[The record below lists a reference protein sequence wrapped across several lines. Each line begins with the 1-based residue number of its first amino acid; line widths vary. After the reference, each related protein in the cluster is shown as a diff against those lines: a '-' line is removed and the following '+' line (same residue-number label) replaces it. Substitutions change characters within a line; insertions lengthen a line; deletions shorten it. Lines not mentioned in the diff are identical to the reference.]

1 MNLDF
6 LHPYPRYGLAVALV
20 DRNLSVR
27 DLSTDADQIAEW
39 AADSIE
45 RALGR
50 FFLHTRDDPTLP
62 GVTKLHFAYL
72 PEADLQPGSKHQQD
86 AKHGYY
92 LAPHVATSNNAAGA
106 AEDARKLR
114 DLLRAK
120 VSFNKSCDLKRS
132 FAPLTS
138 KVNNGRTS
146 MANPKASLIEAAF
159 TAIATLA
166 ENKPGLYANGVNHV
180 IIPDLPLLDANGEHE
195 PLLDFVWLF
204 ANMRQSELGEET
216 LTAELRADKR
226 EYRRPALFNGNF
238 PGAPRDVSLSALGVL
253 AAIGVWA
260 KRGEVFRGDQRGRF
274 AERVLNH
281 LSRNPLYIVSYDGT
295 RQEHFGHHVVGL
307 ALRHELAAVLAALNR
322 VSLQGATSF
331 KDPKWALFRTMAGRF
346 LQFFSP
352 ATFRDFLA
360 FRAEYPTAFLPIL
373 EAYFMEQTSIAP
385 DPERR
390 RELVSSARAY
400 GASLNL
406 AAYLAAKD
414 EREADEKKAV
424 KKLRTVEEYKG
435 RIMVQL
441 ESTALGAR
449 SPAALLAQLGGIT
462 GRYTGR
468 DVDYEGGVFM
478 EAVATGEVPLDEAK
492 QLVTAFMRLRTN
504 PRKAD
509 ASGITGAENGEE
521 AAEAASESTAEDE
534 LPVDI
539 QQ

>member
-1 MNLDF
+1 
-6 LHPYPRYGLAVALV
+6 
-20 DRNLSVR
+20 
-27 DLSTDADQIAEW
+27 
-39 AADSIE
+39 
-45 RALGR
+45 
-50 FFLHTRDDPTLP
+50 
-62 GVTKLHFAYL
+62 
-72 PEADLQPGSKHQQD
+72 
-86 AKHGYY
+86 
-92 LAPHVATSNNAAGA
+92 
-106 AEDARKLR
+106 
-114 DLLRAK
+114 
-120 VSFNKSCDLKRS
+120 
-132 FAPLTS
+132 
-138 KVNNGRTS
+138 
-146 MANPKASLIEAAF
+146 
-159 TAIATLA
+159 
-166 ENKPGLYANGVNHV
+166 
-180 IIPDLPLLDANGEHE
+180 
-195 PLLDFVWLF
+195 
-204 ANMRQSELGEET
+204 
-216 LTAELRADKR
+216 
-226 EYRRPALFNGNF
+226 
-238 PGAPRDVSLSALGVL
+238 
-253 AAIGVWA
+253 
-260 KRGEVFRGDQRGRF
+260 
-274 AERVLNH
+274 
-281 LSRNPLYIVSYDGT
+281 
-295 RQEHFGHHVVGL
+295 
-307 ALRHELAAVLAALNR
+307 
-322 VSLQGATSF
+322 
-331 KDPKWALFRTMAGRF
+331 
-346 LQFFSP
+346 
-352 ATFRDFLA
+352 
-360 FRAEYPTAFLPIL
+360 
-373 EAYFMEQTSIAP
+373 MEQTSIAP